1 LICKVLLFLI
11 NIKMK
16 GSTPDWSKIFEKR
29 PDLESPG
36 YRETVEEIQLRNN
49 KAEKERLAAQM
60 QQINKDKQSQRNKN
74 RSRSAAARSSAV
86 PDSINPVFSVN
97 KRGRK
102 NG

>member
-1 LICKVLLFLI
+1 
-11 NIKMK
+11 MK
-16 GSTPDWSKIFEKR
+16 GSTPNWSKIFEKR

-36 YRETVEEIQLRNN
+36 YREAVEEIRLRKNN
-49 KAEKERLAAQM
+49 AEKERLAVQM

-86 PDSINPVFSVN
+86 PDSVNSVFGVN

-102 NG
+102 NS